1 MYTMVEVT
9 FESVGTFR
17 VLVSFLVLVLIVT
30 ANRSLNTYEDSNELI
45 STSGHLIC
53 FFISVLLSFLKGR
66 GDGHHEI
73 SLEFEDFITV
83 HSHVACISFVALDRI
98 SLPVRE

>member
-1 MYTMVEVT
+1 VDEVT

-30 ANRSLNTYEDSNELI
+30 ANRSLNSYEESNELI
-45 STSGHLIC
+45 FASGHLIC
-53 FFISVLLSFLKGR
+53 LFFFFLSFLKER

-73 SLEFEDFITV
+73 SLEFEDCIT
-83 HSHVACISFVALDRI
+83 CMYLICCT
-98 SLPVRE
+98 